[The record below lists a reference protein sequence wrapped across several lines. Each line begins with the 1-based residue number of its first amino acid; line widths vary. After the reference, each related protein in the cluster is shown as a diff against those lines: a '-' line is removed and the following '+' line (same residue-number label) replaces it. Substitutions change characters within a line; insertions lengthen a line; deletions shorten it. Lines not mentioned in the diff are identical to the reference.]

1 LCGPGGGAKIAFVP
15 AAASPVL
22 SFQAISHDFAD
33 PAGAGARRVLDDL
46 SFAVR
51 RGQFTTVVGPSG
63 CGKSTLLRLA
73 AGLLRP
79 SMGRVVHAGA
89 EIAGINRQV
98 GFVPQQASLFPWKTL
113 AENVELPLVLRHVH
127 PIERRTRV
135 ADMLAQVGLAGFEH
149 HYPHQLSGGMQKRA
163 AIARTLIYAPDVV
176 LMDEPFGALDAQ
188 TRMVM
193 QRDLQALCAAGA
205 TTVLFITHDLTEAI
219 VLGDNVVLLS
229 RPPTRIKADIAVA
242 LPRPRDVFEPFRM
255 PGFTALYEQVWAI
268 FRTEV
273 A

>member
-1 LCGPGGGAKIAFVP
+1 VSS
-15 AAASPVL
+15 AAPVL

-33 PAGAGARRVLDDL
+33 PAGAGARRVLDEL

-98 GFVPQQASLFPWKTL
+98 GFVPQQPSLFPWKTL

-135 ADMLAQVGLAGFEH
+135 ADMLARVGLAGFEH
-149 HYPHQLSGGMQKRA
+149 HYPHQLSGGMQKRG
-163 AIARTLIYAPDVV
+163 AIARTMIYAPDVV

-193 QRDLQALCAAGA
+193 QRDLQALCAASA

-229 RPPTRIKADIAVA
+229 RPPTRIKADIAIA

-268 FRTEV
+268 FRSEV

>member
-1 LCGPGGGAKIAFVP
+1 VGGGAKIAFVP
-15 AAASPVL
+15 AAVPVL
-22 SFQAISHDFAD
+22 SFQAISHDFQD
-33 PAGAGARRVLDDL
+33 PAGTGPRRVLDDL

-51 RGQFTTVVGPSG
+51 RGQFTAVVGPSG

-79 SMGRVVHAGA
+79 TVGRVVHGGA
-89 EIAGINRQV
+89 PVDRINRQV

-113 AENVELPLVLRHVH
+113 AENVELPLLLRRVH
-127 PIERRTRV
+127 PAERRARV
-135 ADMLAQVGLAGFEH
+135 AEMLARVGLAGFEH
-149 HYPHQLSGGMQKRA
+149 HYPHQLSGGMQKRG

-193 QRDLQALCAAGA
+193 QRDLQALCAASA

-229 RPPTRIKADIAVA
+229 RAPTRIKADIAIP

-255 PGFTALYEQVWAI
+255 AGFTALYEQVWSV
-268 FRTEV
+268 FRAEV